1 MQSYSYAVRFSN
13 LKKFPSIRSCNFFS
27 TGRAA
32 RNFGGQ
38 WSFWSNVVGD
48 SAAESWSLYAQLG
61 REIGGWKLG
70 RIFNLTQLKT
80 WNREIWRKLSQG
92 LAGLLVGGGLGAT
105 AGTISLLGFKPELRT
120 QMIWWKIETHKT
132 PETQTLMKKEKT
144 MQKTKKV
151 KTKEVSSDKNEKV
164 CVVSADYKRPSQ
176 LFAGWSKP
184 VLLSLKQHSLLD
196 PLWPLHRWRWA
207 LRNLLH
213 FVSLLQPSLLENAS
227 IAMNRIWFDR
237 TFRFLK
243 EPMFL
248 GPWHMELARLLKWAQ
263 PSEPDAKGWY
273 ASRRR
278 EHAGHSRTLML
289 EFSQV
294 IDWNSVHEGNI
305 AFFFALYLHIDLSV
319 FWGGV
324 ATLIVFSWV
333 QYFVRVWNLC
343 DKKDTRVTRLGTH
356 VRIPSASRD
365 KLWSQQPKLSRV
377 CIVQHPSTCF
387 ESCAAEK

>member
-132 PETQTLMKKEKT
+132 PETQTLTKKEKT
-144 MQKTKKV
+144 MQKKRFQVTRMKKCV
-151 KTKEVSSDKNEKV
+151 LWVLIIKDLPSFLQDEASPCYCPSSSILCWIRFGPCTGGAEHSEIFAFAAFTSGERINRNESDLVWQNFQVSKRTDVSWSLAHGAGTALEVSPTLRARCQGLIRFQKERTCRTFQDTHVGIQSSDRLK
-164 CVVSADYKRPSQ
+164 
-176 LFAGWSKP
+176 
-184 VLLSLKQHSLLD
+184 LSLWGKHC
-196 PLWPLHRWRWA
+196 
-207 LRNLLH
+207 
-213 FVSLLQPSLLENAS
+213 
-227 IAMNRIWFDR
+227 
-237 TFRFLK
+237 
-243 EPMFL
+243 
-248 GPWHMELARLLKWAQ
+248 
-263 PSEPDAKGWY
+263 
-273 ASRRR
+273 
-278 EHAGHSRTLML
+278 
-289 EFSQV
+289 
-294 IDWNSVHEGNI
+294 
-305 AFFFALYLHIDLSV
+305 FFALYLHIDLSV

-324 ATLIVFSWV
+324 ATLIVFSRV